1 MENCTGIVNN
11 STCSTDL
18 NTEVTIFREP
28 GLIAVYIA
36 AVLILTFGNGLSVLA
51 IISLWRASGI
61 SRALRV
67 FLTNQLVACIIFN
80 IAISCFFLVTCILAL
95 NITLNAPPLPFCQFL
110 TWGYGFGAVGRMW
123 SLTAFS
129 IVVFVIVKYG
139 KQALKPV
146 YMITGLVGAWTLIF
160 LLTIY
165 HILPYPVYG
174 AQLVDNLVCWPNYDA
189 LPLSSLYSVFFIW
202 AVLGGLIPLTISLMI
217 PTFILCFIKRNTIT
231 EGTEDKRRIAKF
243 ALFLV
248 SGNIVNFLGQTIPAF
263 VSLHAEAS
271 GVIIAAVFV
280 LVSSLPTPFIIIA
293 YLKPVREQV
302 KIILCALCTHK
313 KSLSRNS
320 KSLPP
325 AGTSTMHTT
334 EFPRECARI

>member
-1 MENCTGIVNN
+1 MENCTGIVND
-11 STCSTDL
+11 SIICSSRS
-18 NTEVTIFREP
+18 EASVFREP
-28 GLIAVYIA
+28 VLIACYIT
-36 AVLILTFGNGLSVLA
+36 AVLILILGSGLSVLA
-51 IISLWRASGI
+51 IVSLWRASGI

-67 FLTNQLVACIIFN
+67 FLINQLSACIIFN
-80 IAISCFFLVTCILAL
+80 ITISCFFLVPCILVL
-95 NITLNAPPLPFCQFL
+95 NVTLNPPPLTFCQFL
-110 TWGYGFGAVGRMW
+110 LWGYGFGAIGRMW

-139 KQALKPV
+139 KQALKPA
-146 YMITGLVGAWTLIF
+146 YMIAGLIGAWTITCF
-160 LLTIY
+160 FNI
-165 HILPYPVYG
+165 HQILPYPVYV
-174 AQLVDNLVCWPNYDA
+174 AQLVDNIVCFPHFHA
-189 LPLSSLYSVFFIW
+189 LPLSSLYSIFFIW
-202 AVLGGLIPLTISLMI
+202 AVLGGLIPLIISLTI
-217 PTFILCFIKRNTIT
+217 PTFILCFIKSNTIT
-231 EGTEDKRRIAKF
+231 EGIEDTKRVAKF

-302 KIILCALCTHK
+302 KKMLCALCTHR

>member
-139 KQALKPV
+139 KKALRLH
-146 YMITGLVGAWTLIF
+146 YLIAGLIGAWTVTFF
-160 LLTIY
+160 LNI
-165 HILPYPVYG
+165 HQILPYPVY
-174 AQLVDNLVCWPNYDA
+174 AVKLVDNIVCFPHFHA
-189 LPLSSLYSVFFIW
+189 LPLSSLYSIFFIW
-202 AVLGGLIPLTISLMI
+202 AVLGGLIPLTISLAV
-217 PTFILCFIKRNTIT
+217 PTFILCYIKCNIFT
-231 EGTEDKRRIAKF
+231 EGIEDKRRIVKF

-271 GVIIAAVFV
+271 GVIATAILI

-302 KIILCALCTHK
+302 KKMLCALCTRK
-313 KSLSRNS
+313 
-320 KSLPP
+320 
-325 AGTSTMHTT
+325 
-334 EFPRECARI
+334 